1 MKKVLSITTIS
12 LIATFATVGIAHA
25 DYPPIQEVKPS
36 TVIPAI
42 SFDRT
47 PATVDP
53 AARKVDAPVAVGAVK
68 AVKVFVGE
76 AFTPVIPNLPAA
88 AKFKV
93 TITTADGKS
102 VTLPSVK
109 ALNNGRLRLPT
120 LAVSKA
126 GTYTV
131 KVTASNGKVRTIR
144 INAGK

>member
-1 MKKVLSITTIS
+1 MKKVLTITAVS
-12 LIATFATVGIAHA
+12 VAVSFAMAGMVNAE
-25 DYPPIQEVKPS
+25 YPPIEEVKPS
-36 TVIPAI
+36 TLVPAI

-53 AARKVDAPVAVGAVK
+53 AARKVDAPVAAGAVK

-109 ALNNGRLRLPT
+109 SLNNGRLRLPT